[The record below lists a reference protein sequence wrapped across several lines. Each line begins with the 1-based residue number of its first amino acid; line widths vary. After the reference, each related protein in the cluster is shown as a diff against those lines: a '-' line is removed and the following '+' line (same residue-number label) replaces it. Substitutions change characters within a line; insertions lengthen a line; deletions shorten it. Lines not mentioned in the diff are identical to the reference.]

1 MKIKRILFISVI
13 IGIVILI
20 FLIVLNVGKKKYHNT
35 KPINEVIEESSDN
48 IENENGNSI
57 NDKISFKV
65 NNKINNSESI
75 RNDYIKDNS
84 KLKSEKNEKNYADII
99 MTDDDRILIKNTYYY
114 QPNWMVE
121 EVVISEEKEN
131 LSFFEKIDGKKAKV
145 TKKTKVAYKWLRDIN
160 DENSYIKN
168 SFILVPIAT
177 GSDIAYKYYF
187 DSSGYL
193 ITDNI
198 SKDYTVLD
206 SIGREI
212 DKELRP
218 VEYYIGSKDYS
229 IEHIE
234 KSYDSKEDVYY
245 GNVNRS
251 INSTPSQIIITEGV
265 VFRNKLEKIF
275 NTLIDRD
282 MTKYIVGGSGY
293 QTNAKGNTFKNG
305 QWKKALKL
313 RSNGSYITFEN
324 HINNFNKVTG
334 KIAMESTSNSDR
346 ETSCRLV
353 VYDKEEYDKGNLDE
367 YLYYNDEFNYT
378 EQKVISFTFD
388 RSIKNVAFV
397 LYVDGKYKNRSVYF
411 KDLKFGFSKS
421 AYIEELTRKREE
433 KEEIENLKSLGLYV
447 EEDSYF
453 DIIDEDGEIIDEID
467 EEVDDIEDFF
477 DNDKYYDDLVDRKS
491 GPAFDEE
498 LKKLSERR
506 VGPYYDI
513 VGTKSEIKDKQRKS
527 KTIYTE

>member
-1 MKIKRILFISVI
+1 MKIKNILFISLV
-13 IGIVILI
+13 IGIGILI
-20 FLIVLNVGKKKYHNT
+20 FLIVLNVIKKEKHNDKLINDVVEESIDNT
-35 KPINEVIEESSDN
+35 KNKNDYST
-48 IENENGNSI
+48 
-57 NDKISFKV
+57 NDKKNFKV
-65 NNKINNSESI
+65 NNNENNTHNLGKDYNKE
-75 RNDYIKDNS
+75 RDNVNDK
-84 KLKSEKNEKNYADII
+84 KNEVFNTDLLIA
-99 MTDDDRILIKNTYYY
+99 DDDRVLIKDTYYY
-114 QPNWMVE
+114 QSNWIVE
-121 EVVISEEKEN
+121 EIVISEEKES

-145 TKKTKVAYKWLRDIN
+145 IKKTKVAYKWLKDYN
-160 DENSYIKN
+160 DEDSYVKN
-168 SFILVPIAT
+168 GFVLVPIST

-206 SIGREI
+206 NLGREI
-212 DKELRP
+212 DAELKP

-229 IEHIE
+229 IEYIE
-234 KSYDSKEDVYY
+234 KPYDSKEDVYY

-251 INSTPSQIIITEGV
+251 INSTPSQVIITEGV

-282 MTKYIVGGSGY
+282 MTKYIVAGSGY

-305 QWKKALKL
+305 QWKQALKL
-313 RSNGSYITFEN
+313 RSNGSYIVFEN

-334 KIAMESTSNSDR
+334 RIAMESTISADR
-346 ETSCRLV
+346 RTSCRLI

-378 EQKVISFTFD
+378 EQKAISFTFD
-388 RSIKNVAFV
+388 RSIKNIVFV

-411 KDLKFGFSKS
+411 KDLRFGFSKS
-421 AYIEELTRKREE
+421 VYREELIRKAED
-433 KEEIENLKSLGLYV
+433 KAEIDYLKSLGLYV
-447 EEDSYF
+447 EDDSYF

-467 EEVDDIEDFF
+467 DEVESLEDFF
-477 DNDKYYDDLVDRKS
+477 DSNKYYDELMDRKS

-506 VGPYYDI
+506 AGPYYDI
-513 VGTKSEIKDKQRKS
+513 VGTRSEIKDKNRKS
-527 KTIYTE
+527 KIIHIE

>member
-1 MKIKRILFISVI
+1 MKIKNILFISLV
-13 IGIVILI
+13 IGIGILI
-20 FLIVLNVGKKKYHNT
+20 FLIVLNVIKKEKHNDKLINDVVEESIDNT
-35 KPINEVIEESSDN
+35 KNKN
-48 IENENGNSI
+48 YNST
-57 NDKISFKV
+57 NDKKNFKV
-65 NNKINNSESI
+65 NNNENNTHSLGKDYNKE
-75 RNDYIKDNS
+75 RDNVNDK
-84 KLKSEKNEKNYADII
+84 KNEAFNTDLLIA
-99 MTDDDRILIKNTYYY
+99 DDDRVLIKDTYYY
-114 QPNWMVE
+114 QSNWIVE
-121 EVVISEEKEN
+121 EVVISEEKES
-131 LSFFEKIDGKKAKV
+131 LSFFEKLDGKKAKV
-145 TKKTKVAYKWLRDIN
+145 TKETKVAYKWLKDIK
-160 DENSYIKN
+160 DEDSYVKN
-168 SFILVPIAT
+168 SFVLVPIST

-206 SIGREI
+206 YLGREI
-212 DKELRP
+212 DKELKP

-234 KSYDSKEDVYY
+234 KPYDSKEDVYY

-305 QWKKALKL
+305 QWRQALKL

-334 KIAMESTSNSDR
+334 KIAMESTSSSNR

-353 VYDKEEYDKGNLDE
+353 VYDKAEYDKGNLDE

-378 EQKVISFTFD
+378 EQKAISFTFD
-388 RSIKNVAFV
+388 RSIKQLVFV

-411 KDLKFGFSKS
+411 KDLRFGFSKS
-421 AYIEELTRKREE
+421 VYRDELIRKREDQ
-433 KEEIENLKSLGLYV
+433 EEIDYLKSLGLYI
-447 EEDSYF
+447 EDDSYF
-453 DIIDEDGEIIDEID
+453 DIIDEEGEIIDEID
-467 EEVDDIEDFF
+467 EELEDIEDFF
-477 DNDKYYDDLVDRKS
+477 DSNKYYDELMDRKS
-491 GPAFDEE
+491 GPAYDEE
-498 LKKLSERR
+498 LKKLSERKI
-506 VGPYYDI
+506 GPYYDI
-513 VGTKSEIKDKQRKS
+513 VGTKSEIKDRKRKS
-527 KTIYTE
+527 KIIYTE

>member
-1 MKIKRILFISVI
+1 MKIKNILFISLV
-13 IGIVILI
+13 IGIGILI
-20 FLIVLNVGKKKYHNT
+20 FLIVLNVRKKEKHNDKLT
-35 KPINEVIEESSDN
+35 NDVVEESIDKTKDKRDY
-48 IENENGNSI
+48 SI
-57 NDKISFKV
+57 YYKKNHKS
-65 NNKINNSESI
+65 NNS
-75 RNDYIKDNS
+75 NS
-84 KLKSEKNEKNYADII
+84 DLEGSKRSEIDKADSLI
-99 MTDDDRILIKNTYYY
+99 TDTDSILIKDPYYF
-114 QPNWMVE
+114 QLNWIVE
-121 EVVISEEKEN
+121 EVVISEEKES
-131 LSFFEKIDGKKAKV
+131 LSFFEKLDGKKAKV
-145 TKKTKVAYKWLRDIN
+145 TKETKVAYKWLKDIK
-160 DENSYIKN
+160 DEDSYVKN
-168 SFILVPIAT
+168 TFVLVPIST

-206 SIGREI
+206 RIGREI
-212 DKELRP
+212 DTELKP

-234 KSYDSKEDVYY
+234 KVVDSKEDVYY
-245 GNVNRS
+245 GNRNRS

-305 QWKKALKL
+305 RWKQALKL
-313 RSNGSYITFEN
+313 RSNGSYIIFEN

-334 KIAMESTSNSDR
+334 KIAMETTASSDR
-346 ETSCRLV
+346 GTSCRLI
-353 VYDKEEYDKGNLDE
+353 VYDKVEYDKGNLDE

-378 EQKVISFTFD
+378 EQKTISFTFD
-388 RSIKNVAFV
+388 RSIKQLVFV

-411 KDLKFGFSKS
+411 KDLRYGFSKS

-433 KEEIENLKSLGLYV
+433 QEEIDYLKSLGLYV
-447 EEDSYF
+447 EDDSYF

-477 DNDKYYDDLVDRKS
+477 DSEKYYDDLVDRKS
-491 GPAFDEE
+491 GPAYDEE
-498 LKKLSERR
+498 LKRLSERK

-513 VGTKSEIKDKQRKS
+513 IGTKSEIKDRKRKS
-527 KTIYTE
+527 KIIYIE